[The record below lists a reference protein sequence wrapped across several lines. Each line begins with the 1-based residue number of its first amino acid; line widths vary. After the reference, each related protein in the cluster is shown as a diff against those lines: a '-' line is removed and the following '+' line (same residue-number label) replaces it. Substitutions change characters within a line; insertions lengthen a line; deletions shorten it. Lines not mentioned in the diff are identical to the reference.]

1 MKPVRPLAAA
11 VALALAAFATPSLA
25 DGPSDPNKAAASH
38 RESIYHVIK
47 WNWGRMAAMV
57 KGEQTFDRADFA
69 KRAARISFLSHQ
81 LDEAYP
87 EGSGTDTEAL
97 PAIWENR
104 ADFDAKLE
112 DFQREAKAL
121 RIASAGSEE
130 AAMKAQFQK
139 VAGTCKA
146 CHDDYRAD

>member
-1 MKPVRPLAAA
+1 MKHARPLVAA
-11 VALALAAFATPSLA
+11 VALALAAFAAPSLA
-25 DGPSDPNKAAASH
+25 DMPADPNKAAATY
-38 RESIYHVIK
+38 RESVYHVIK

-57 KGEQTFDRADFA
+57 KGEQAFDRADFA

-87 EGSGTDTEAL
+87 EGSGANTEAL

-104 ADFDAKLE
+104 ADFDAKLD
-112 DFQREAKAL
+112 DFQREAQAL
-121 RIASAGSEE
+121 RLASAGTDED
-130 AAMKAQFQK
+130 ATKAQFQK